1 MFLFRVSTV
10 VVALVVATWIVV
22 ATIAGIWLGRRLRA
36 THDALGDAVGAVQAA
51 LLAFVAVLFAFGL
64 AMGVDRYEGRR
75 QAVVDE
81 ANAIG
86 TTYLRA
92 QLLPE
97 PARSR
102 SLRLL
107 QDYTDERIELSNTE
121 VESGPFNAA
130 VSKSREL
137 QRSLWS
143 NAGSAIADLPIDSA
157 PRLYVESLNQ
167 VIDADS
173 TRVSALGNRIPS
185 SVLLLYIAAGGVA
198 MAALGLFM
206 GLHAKGTRAVFAASV
221 VVVMILLVIVDLD
234 RPRRGFVVVPRAPLT
249 SLRRSMNDEPAVG
262 GAILS
267 G

>member
-1 MFLFRVSTV
+1 MFLFRVPTL
-10 VVALVVATWIVV
+10 VVALVVATWVVV
-22 ATIAGIWLGRRLRA
+22 ATVAGIWLGRRLQR
-36 THDALGDAVGAVQAA
+36 THDGLGDAVGAVQAA

-102 SLRLL
+102 SLHLL
-107 QDYTDERIELSNTE
+107 QDYTDARIELSNTE
-121 VESGPFNAA
+121 VESGAFNAA
-130 VSKSREL
+130 VSKSRDL

-143 NAGSAIADLPIDSA
+143 NAGSAIKDLPIDSA

-167 VIDADS
+167 MIDADS

-185 SVLLLYIAAGGVA
+185 SVLLLYIAGGGLA
-198 MAALGLFM
+198 LAALGLFM
-206 GLHAKGTRAVFAASV
+206 GLHGKGTRAVFAASV

-249 SLRRSMNDEPAVG
+249 SLRVSMNDEPAVG
-262 GAILS
+262 GPILN
-267 G
+267 

>member
-1 MFLFRVSTV
+1 MFLFRVSTP
-10 VVALVVATWIVV
+10 VVALVVTLWVV
-22 ATIAGIWLGRRLRA
+22 AATVAGVWLGRRLRT
-36 THDALGDAVGAVQAA
+36 THEGLRDAVGAIQAA

-92 QLLPE
+92 QLLAE

-102 SLRLL
+102 SLHLL
-107 QDYTDERIELSNTE
+107 QDYTDARIELSNTE
-121 VESGPFNAA
+121 VESEPFNAA
-130 VSKSREL
+130 VSKSREV

-167 VIDADS
+167 MIDADS
-173 TRVSALGNRIPS
+173 SRVSALGNRIPS
-185 SVLLLYIAAGGVA
+185 SVLVLYIAAGGLA
-198 MAALGLFM
+198 MGALGLFM
-206 GLHAKGTRAVFAASV
+206 GLHGKGTRAVFAASAV
-221 VVVMILLVIVDLD
+221 VALILLVIVDLD

-249 SLRRSMNDEPAVG
+249 SVRAIMSDEPAVG
-262 GAILS
+262 GPILN
-267 G
+267 